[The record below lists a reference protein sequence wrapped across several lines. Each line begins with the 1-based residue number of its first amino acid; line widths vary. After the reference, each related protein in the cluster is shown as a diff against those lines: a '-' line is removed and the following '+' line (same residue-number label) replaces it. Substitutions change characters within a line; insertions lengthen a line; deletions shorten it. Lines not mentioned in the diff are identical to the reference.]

1 MQEEVSNQQ
10 STVNSS
16 ESRTPSPEPRAP
28 SPLDLSAPIRIEF
41 KHRGIPLAH
50 VLNRPGQRDWLNYA
64 KGVSTTYEFAGEGI
78 HAEISG
84 ELEAQGKLWRASI
97 RSVEGY
103 GGADGRAIAEVYPDV
118 WREKIP
124 ASHVE
129 LAVRALAAVRV
140 KTAEDPALTNPVAF
154 ILDLESQ
161 AVELEMD
168 GVAHAPLVH
177 HFRIPTLNEFAKFR
191 RLMADSRLVGGTRHL
206 KTIMFSRLPG
216 LVKLYDELIISI
228 EGYKAGQ
235 SPIDNRQS
243 TIEQMDAIHKQV
255 AVQGLFEPPTE
266 QSAVSHQP
274 SAEDEGR

>member
-50 VLNRPGQRDWLNYA
+50 ILNRPSQRDWLNYA

-97 RSVEGY
+97 RAVEGY
-103 GGADGRAIAEVYPDV
+103 AGADGRAIAEVYPDV

-124 ASHVE
+124 ASHIE
-129 LAVRALAAVRV
+129 LAVRALAGVRL

-168 GVAHAPLVH
+168 GVAHAPLMH
-177 HFRIPTLNEFAKFR
+177 HFRIPTLNEYNKFK

-216 LVKLYDELIISI
+216 LFGLYRELIQQV
-228 EGYKAGQ
+228 EGYTFEGRPLVTKQEIVQ
-235 SPIDNRQS
+235 S
-243 TIEQMDAIHKQV
+243 MDGIHMQT
-255 AVQGLFEPPTE
+255 ATMALFEPPIE
-266 QSAVSHQP
+266 AVPVSDQP
-274 SAEDEGR
+274 SSEGEEH

>member
-1 MQEEVSNQQ
+1 MAEEIEDRDPKVESRPIENRQ
-10 STVNSS
+10 STITNL
-16 ESRTPSPEPRAP
+16 
-28 SPLDLSAPIRIEF
+28 LDLAAPIRVEF
-41 KHRGIPLAH
+41 RHRGIPLVH
-50 VLNRPGQRDWLNYA
+50 ILNRPTQRDWLAYA

-84 ELEAQGKLWRASI
+84 ELEAQGKLWRGSI

-103 GGADGRAIAEVYPDV
+103 VGADGRPIAEIYPDV

-124 ASHVE
+124 ASHIE
-129 LAVRALAAVRV
+129 LAVRALAAVRL

-168 GVAHAPLVH
+168 GVAHGPLVH
-177 HFRIPTLNEFAKFR
+177 HFRIPTLNEYNKFK

-216 LVKLYDELIISI
+216 LVKLYDELIISV
-228 EGYKAGQ
+228 EGYQ
-235 SPIDNRQS
+235 PPVPDF
-243 TIEQMDAIHKQV
+243 MDAIHKQV

-266 QSAVSHQP
+266 QSADGSRQ
-274 SAEDEGR
+274 SAENEET

>member
-1 MQEEVSNQQ
+1 MEDKVNSQR
-10 STVNSS
+10 STVNSQQS
-16 ESRTPSPEPRAP
+16 EEPQHPAP
-28 SPLDLSAPIRIEF
+28 STHNALLDLAAPIRVEF

-50 VLNRPGQRDWLNYA
+50 VLNRPTQRDWLNYA

-103 GGADGRAIAEVYPDV
+103 ICADGRPIAEVYPDV

-124 ASHVE
+124 ASHIE

-154 ILDLESQ
+154 ILDLETQ
-161 AVELEMD
+161 AVELEVEGID
-168 GVAHAPLVH
+168 HAPLVH
-177 HFRIPTLNEFAKFR
+177 HFRLPTLNEYNKFK
-191 RLMADSRLVGGTRHL
+191 RLMADSRLVGGTRRL

-216 LVKLYDELIISI
+216 LVKLYDELIASAD
-228 EGYKAGQ
+228 GYVFGQ
-235 SPIDNRQS
+235 SAIGNRQS
-243 TIEQMDAIHKQV
+243 AIDQMDAIHKQV
-255 AVQGLFEPPTE
+255 AVQGLFEPPVEGEPE
-266 QSAVSHQP
+266 QSKV
-274 SAEDEGR
+274 ED